1 MQASK
6 WGGFIRKQN
15 PLQSRFRWRWWHTL
29 LLLLVGVAVLLT
41 IFLTG
46 DVADFGARVVGNQDW
61 FMRIR
66 VTVVIVLLYGLLGV
80 RAVPWWRVVSYLL
93 IVIGLLSNIARNEF
107 SGNPLTM
114 SFLLLLT
121 GVMVEGLA
129 TTIRLNM
136 QEKLHESEREND
148 LLEVELDGLLQVKQ
162 DLEDQNAKLS
172 SELETTQMRLQMAE
186 EELARLRGA
195 RA

>member
-29 LLLLVGVAVLLT
+29 LLLLVAVMVLLA
-41 IFLTG
+41 IFMTG

-61 FMRIR
+61 FMRLR
-66 VTVVIVLLYGLLGV
+66 AMVVVVLLYGLLGV
-80 RAVPWWRVVSYLL
+80 RAVPWWRVISYLL
-93 IVIGLLSNIARNEF
+93 IVAGLLANIARNEF
-107 SGNPLTM
+107 SGAPLTA

-121 GVMVEGLA
+121 GVLVEGMA

-136 QEKLHESEREND
+136 QEKLHEAEREND

-162 DLEDQNAKLS
+162 NLEDQNAKLS

-186 EELARLRGA
+186 EDLARLKGE